1 MIITYMKMTDSI
13 QGTCVLMCP
22 ERERWMR
29 EKKGL
34 LHRFEIDESTKTSRQ
49 PKADPMK
56 TVKCYSRSAAGMVM
70 TDPSQLRPSA
80 VLLSTIRYLFTE
92 IATKTDVDWIV
103 IYDFLFDR
111 LRAVRQ
117 DVGIQRIDVPAS
129 ISIFEPIVRFLVY
142 SVQRLCDRSISE
154 FDATINNRHLFECVS
169 HLLVLYDQRD
179 QRIHSSELEIAM
191 EKLKL
196 DKSREQMEALYI
208 LLNMGNVEALT
219 RALMLPLCLR
229 KATYVQLSM
238 KISFA
243 WYLKNY
249 ARVCNLISRLPPLLI
264 CAAMLNMS
272 NIRRTTLKIMSS
284 GYNSKV
290 LAFPGMKLQQLL
302 LYKDIETVRTDCE
315 LHGQK
320 FIDQNVLFEKSAF
333 KEDTKLNSEMYYTRQ
348 TLHEFLPR
356 ILLDSA

>member
-1 MIITYMKMTDSI
+1 MKMTDSI
-13 QGTCVLMCP
+13 QGTCLLMCP

-34 LHRFEIDESTKTSRQ
+34 LHKFEIDDSTKTSRQ

-56 TVKCYSRSAAGMVM
+56 TVKCYSRPAAGLVM
-70 TDPSQLRPSA
+70 TDPSQLRPAA
-80 VLLSTIRYLFTE
+80 VLLSTIRYLFTK

-117 DVGIQRIDVPAS
+117 DVAIQRIGLPAS

-142 SVQRLCDRSISE
+142 SVQR
-154 FDATINNRHLFECVS
+154 HLFECVS
-169 HLLVLYDQRD
+169 HLLVLYDQCD
-179 QRIHSSELEIAM
+179 QRIHKSELEISM
-191 EKLKL
+191 EQLKL
-196 DKSREQMEALYI
+196 DTSREQMEALYI
-208 LLNMGNVEALT
+208 LLNMGNVEGLT
-219 RALMLPLCLR
+219 RALMLPLSLR
-229 KATYVQLSM
+229 RAANVQLSM

-264 CAAMLNMS
+264 CAAMINMS

-290 LAFPGMKLQQLL
+290 LTFPGMKLQQLL
-302 LYKDIETVRTDCE
+302 LYKDIEKVRADCE

-320 FIDQNVLFEKSAF
+320 FVDQNILFDKSAF
-333 KEDTKLNSEMYYTRQ
+333 IENTKSRNSEMYYTRQ
-348 TLHEFLPR
+348 TLHEFLPC

>member
-1 MIITYMKMTDSI
+1 MLDS
-13 QGTCVLMCP
+13 
-22 ERERWMR
+22 
-29 EKKGL
+29 
-34 LHRFEIDESTKTSRQ
+34 
-49 PKADPMK
+49 A
-56 TVKCYSRSAAGMVM
+56 
-70 TDPSQLRPSA
+70 
-80 VLLSTIRYLFTE
+80 

-117 DVGIQRIDVPAS
+117 DVAIQRIGLPAS

-142 SVQRLCDRSISE
+142 SVQRLCDRNISE
-154 FDATINNRHLFECVS
+154 FDTTINNRHLFECVS
-169 HLLVLYDQRD
+169 HLLVLYDQCD
-179 QRIHSSELEIAM
+179 QRIHKSELEISM
-191 EKLKL
+191 EQLKL
-196 DKSREQMEALYI
+196 DTSREQMEALYI
-208 LLNMGNVEALT
+208 LLNMGNVEGLT
-219 RALMLPLCLR
+219 RALMLPLSLR
-229 KATYVQLSM
+229 RAANVQLSM

-264 CAAMLNMS
+264 CAAMINMS

-290 LAFPGMKLQQLL
+290 LTFPGMKLQQLL
-302 LYKDIETVRTDCE
+302 LYKDIEKVRADCE

-320 FIDQNVLFEKSAF
+320 FVDQNILFDKSAF
-333 KEDTKLNSEMYYTRQ
+333 IENTKSRNSEMYYTRQ
-348 TLHEFLPR
+348 TLHEFLPC

>member
-92 IATKTDVDWIV
+92 
-103 IYDFLFDR
+103 
-111 LRAVRQ
+111 AVRQ

-333 KEDTKLNSEMYYTRQ
+333 KEDTKLKNSEMYYTRQ